1 MPKLDQFSQEMKQ
14 NIQEFERILSESSSD
29 PELPPQ
35 VEKKLLKMETTITK
49 AKAATVDCNHVDKKL
64 RQLADP
70 TEHEANFHMK
80 HSAFLYQL
88 AFQTTPK
95 SLHCLSMRLTVKY
108 FKTSPID
115 ANQSDSLTNPEL
127 WQNGQAGGK
136 QVFHVFTNTYKDA
149 TLQVLNIK
157 DLNLLEGVFSDWH
170 YALPKI
176 FPTLK
181 KIVVLDDDIVVQRDL
196 SELWSL
202 DMGGKVI
209 GAMEFCAVKLG
220 AIKSYLW
227 NEKYDANSCTWMSGL
242 NIIDLGRWRKER
254 LLEAIK
260 VW

>member
-14 NIQEFERILSESSSD
+14 NIQEFERILSESSYD

-49 AKAATVDCNHVDKKL
+49 AKAATVDCNNVDKKL
-64 RQLADP
+64 RQLADL
-70 TEHEANFHMK
+70 TEDEANFHMK
-80 HSAFLYQL
+80 QSAFLYQL

-95 SLHCLSMRLTVKY
+95 SLHCLSMRLT
-108 FKTSPID
+108 
-115 ANQSDSLTNPEL
+115 A
-127 WQNGQAGGK
+127 AGK

-157 DLNLLEGVFSDWH
+157 DLNLPEGVFSDWH

-220 AIKSYLW
+220 AIKSYLG

-242 NIIDLGRWRKER
+242 NISIDLGQWRKER

-260 VW
+260 IW